1 VCWKETFD
9 LDQPFTAS
17 PGIFTSVVMAQFQIS
32 TNTDTSFS
40 AREGI
45 PSRQT
50 TPVPTEAMKTN
61 MGRGSVLDIEE
72 GTDVEKH

>member
-1 VCWKETFD
+1 
-9 LDQPFTAS
+9 
-17 PGIFTSVVMAQFQIS
+17 MAQFPIS
-32 TNTDTSFS
+32 MNTDTSFS

-50 TPVPTEAMKTN
+50 TPVPTEAMKAN
-61 MGRGSVLDIEE
+61 MEPGSVLDIEE